1 MTARKQNKT
10 WKAWGGFTYD
20 GIDMMRIDD
29 GQGGWGHGLRDCP
42 AIFKTRREARSRY
55 CDVRRVTISLSKPKR
70 QARKV
75 K

>member
-10 WKAWGGFTYD
+10 WKGYAVIDVDDNLVAIGKDTPHDEYYIRWHATLSPKYD
-20 GIDMMRIDD
+20 MR
-29 GQGGWGHGLRDCP
+29 
-42 AIFKTRREARSRY
+42 S
-55 CDVRRVTISLSKPKR
+55 VTISLSKPKR